1 MPDKEKTS
9 EESFRVNGKDV
20 VNKIKELIEEG
31 NARRII
37 IKNEKGEIVM
47 EFPVTAGVVGIV
59 LAPILAAV
67 GVLAAVLSSATI
79 IVEKK
84 K

>member
-1 MPDKEKTS
+1 MPEQDKTT
-9 EESFRVNGKDV
+9 EESFRVDGKEIVD
-20 VNKIKELIEEG
+20 KIKGIIKEG

-37 IKNEKGEIVM
+37 IKNENGETVM

-67 GVLAAVLSSATI
+67 GVLTAVLSSATI
-79 IVEKK
+79 VVQKRK
-84 K
+84 

>member
-1 MPDKEKTS
+1 MSEKDKAS
-9 EESFRVNGKDV
+9 EESFKVGGKDV

-37 IKNEKGEIVM
+37 IKNEKGETVM

-67 GVLAAVLSSATI
+67 
-79 IVEKK
+79 
-84 K
+84 